1 MLAAHWS
8 ELSFPSPGDSPTPG
22 SKPVS
27 PGALALASEFFTT
40 EPPGNP
46 RIGVHST
53 KLTLL
58 LL

>member
-8 ELSFPSPGDSPTPG
+8 ELSFPPPGDPSTPG
-22 SKPVS
+22 FKPVS

-46 RIGVHST
+46 RIVIHST

-58 LL
+58 SL